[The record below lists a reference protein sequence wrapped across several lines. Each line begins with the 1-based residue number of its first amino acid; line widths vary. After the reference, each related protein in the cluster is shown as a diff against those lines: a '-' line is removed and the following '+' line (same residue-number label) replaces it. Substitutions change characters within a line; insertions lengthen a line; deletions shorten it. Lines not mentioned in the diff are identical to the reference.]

1 MKRVI
6 LLIID
11 SLGIGAMSDI
21 EEERKQ
27 DMGSN
32 TLKHILESE
41 KNLKIPNLL
50 KLGLINAL
58 GEEVGE
64 YKTSKNAT
72 YGKAKLKHYGADSFY
87 GHYEIAGAKVE
98 NPIIRPI
105 SFYIDHIKSRLK
117 SLEYRVEEKII
128 ENKMYLIVNEGI
140 MICDNIEAEYG
151 QVYTVIGSS
160 FKTNY
165 EKVKKVALEVRKI
178 VEVSRV
184 VAVICDIP
192 MEELESSIEI
202 REKDYIG
209 INAPKCDV
217 YNRGYKVEHLGYGI
231 SNKGH
236 CVDKLTMKG
245 IPVVLIG
252 KVSDIIYGE
261 VTKRI
266 HGVETDTISKDIIGE
281 IKNLSEGLIF
291 ANIQGTDLAGHLQNT
306 YLYGKELEKVDM
318 LLEEILSEITEED
331 LLIVMADHGND
342 PVIGHSKHTREE
354 IPILLYNSKLN
365 GMKFIGER
373 NTLGDVGAT
382 ITDIFNCEK
391 TEEGES
397 FSLLLK
403 NF

>member
-11 SLGIGAMSDI
+11 SLGIGAMDDI
-21 EEERKQ
+21 EKDRTQ
-27 DMGSN
+27 DIGSN

-41 KNLKIPNLL
+41 KDLKLPNLL

-64 YKTSKNAT
+64 YKSSKNAI

-87 GHYEIAGAKVE
+87 GHYEIAGARVE

-105 SFYIDHIKSRLK
+105 SFYMDFIKSRLK
-117 SLEYRVEEKII
+117 NLEYKVEEKVID
-128 ENKMYLIVNEGI
+128 NKTYLIINQGI
-140 MICDNIEAEYG
+140 IICDNIEAEYG

-165 EKVKKVALEVRKI
+165 EEVKKVALEVRKV

-184 VAVICDIP
+184 VAVSCDISI
-192 MEELESSIEI
+192 EELESSIEI
-202 REKDYIG
+202 RNRDYIG

-231 SNKGH
+231 SDEGH
-236 CVDKLTMKG
+236 CVNKLTMKG

-261 VTKRI
+261 VDKRI
-266 HGVETDTISKDIIGE
+266 YGVETDNLVNNIIEE
-281 IKNLSEGLIF
+281 IKELKEGLIF
-291 ANIQGTDLAGHLQNT
+291 ANIQGTDLSGHLENT
-306 YLYGKELEKVDM
+306 NLYGLELEKVD
-318 LLEEILSEITEED
+318 ILIGNILKEITEED

-342 PVIGHSKHTREE
+342 PTIGHSKHTREKV
-354 IPILLYNSKLN
+354 PILIYNARFE
-365 GMKFIGER
+365 GVKFIGER
-373 NTLGDVGAT
+373 NNMGDIGAT
-382 ITDIFNCEK
+382 IADIFKCEN
-391 TEEGES
+391 TEEGKS
-397 FSLLLK
+397 FLYEALY
-403 NF
+403 